1 MRKETIALSPA
12 LPLSAPEGRSSTGFA
27 TLLERCTPLSLP
39 RRRAMPGSKWR
50 HANSSPEGTAGR
62 QDSEAAADAR
72 TSAWKGSSQARAV
85 LFRLLLTLGHL
96 PGQLLLSGQHK
107 AGCLA
112 FLGIS
117 WHFFAV
123 EAWTERQHKALTCSW
138 VY

>member
-1 MRKETIALSPA
+1 
-12 LPLSAPEGRSSTGFA
+12 
-27 TLLERCTPLSLP
+27 
-39 RRRAMPGSKWR
+39 MPGSKWR

-123 EAWTERQHKALTCSW
+123 EAWTERQHKSLTCSW